1 MVTVYGIKNCTTMK
15 KTFDWCAA
23 HGVEFDFHDY
33 KKLGIERA
41 LLLRW
46 CQNLGWK
53 SLLNTRG
60 TTWRKLTPAQQSLT
74 TQNQAVALMLEYP
87 SLIKR
92 PLVDTGT
99 QLLAG
104 FDPQLFASF
113 VK

>member
-1 MVTVYGIKNCTTMK
+1 MVTIYGIRNCATMK
-15 KTFDWCAA
+15 KAFDWCTT
-23 HGVEFDFHDY
+23 HNVEFVFHDY
-33 KKLGIERA
+33 KKLGIEQEQ
-41 LLLRW
+41 LLQW

-60 TTWRKLTPAQQSLT
+60 TTWRKLTPTQQSLT
-74 TQNQAVALMLEYP
+74 AQNQAVRLMLEYP

-92 PLVDTGT
+92 PVVDTGT
-99 QLLAG
+99 QLLVG